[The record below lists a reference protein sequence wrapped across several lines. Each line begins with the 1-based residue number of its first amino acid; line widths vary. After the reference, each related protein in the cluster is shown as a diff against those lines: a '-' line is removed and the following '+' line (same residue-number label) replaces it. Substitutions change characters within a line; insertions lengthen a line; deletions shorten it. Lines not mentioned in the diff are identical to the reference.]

1 MNVLTFFKNYFTL
14 GCKVIFILSLIAVT
28 AWSIF
33 FFRGK
38 EKINRETIAFGE
50 SITQTS
56 VHEIDSILLNISKA
70 ATKLADSLSSRSY
83 TKEELE
89 IVLKELGNS
98 QPYILG
104 VTVAYLPYEFS
115 PKQKLYAPFYSKK
128 EDKIIQTEALYDYT
142 DRTVWNYSAWVYNPI
157 ENNIFWAEPGYG
169 PAAKAVVTEHGIP
182 FYDPTNPSKKIG
194 VVDITFSL
202 QGFTKLLNTLKLGK
216 TGYAI
221 LVSSNGHVLSHP
233 REDYLFALKSMDEI
247 SKETDDIQY
256 QEAIKKLLNKETG
269 HVEYLNPLLN
279 RKSIVFYQTIP
290 TTKWSIAINIIK
302 DEIEPDFDFTYKQ
315 EIVLSLFILL
325 ALLSG
330 SVVFFKLFQTNRLW
344 IIAAEI
350 TFLFIVEIGF
360 IWHLHQ
366 QRPMFDYA
374 SDEIVISD
382 INSINTFVNQTNGE
396 TEVLHED
403 VPIYIPTGMF
413 IRNIEFK
420 DGRLIGL
427 NGTLWQKL
435 DTVLHKDIEP
445 GVTFPDLSTDAEA
458 YTMEES
464 YDRIEDGHRII
475 GWNFRLNIL
484 NKVDYKLYP
493 FDRKDLKINLRHHTV
508 GKNIF
513 LIPDA
518 DAYESL
524 IPSTNPGV
532 NKGIPL
538 VGWDFLGS
546 YFSYEYKSLNT
557 NFGLQHFQRQRNL
570 PEMSFNVV
578 LSRKI
583 IGALIAHILPL
594 LIIQLML
601 FGVIIIFSKTDTEI
615 SGYNTFGVINSCAA
629 FFFVIVISH
638 IDLRNKL
645 EIEMVTYLEYVY
657 FIVYIYVLMVTVN
670 ALLFSST
677 KHYLFVD
684 YNNNYLPKV
693 LFWPMFMFASILVTI
708 VLFY

>member
-1 MNVLTFFKNYFTL
+1 MNALNYFKKYFTL
-14 GCKVIFILSLIAVT
+14 SCKIVFTLSLAAVT
-28 AWSIF
+28 VWGIL

-38 EKINRETIAFGE
+38 EKINKETIAFGE
-50 SITQTS
+50 AITQTS
-56 VHEIDSILLNISKA
+56 VHKIDSILFNIRTA
-70 ATKLADSLSSRSY
+70 ANSLADSLSHHTY
-83 TKEELE
+83 TKEVLE
-89 IVLKELGNS
+89 NKLSALGNS

-115 PKQKLYAPFYSKK
+115 SKEKLYAPFYSKK
-128 EDKIIQTEALYDYT
+128 EDRIIQTGELYDYT
-142 DRTVWNYSAWVYNPI
+142 DRTVWNNSAWVFNPI
-157 ENNIFWAEPGYG
+157 EKNIFWAEPGYG
-169 PAAKAVVTEHGIP
+169 PAAKSVVTEYGIP
-182 FYDPTNPSKKIG
+182 FYDPKDPKKKIG

-202 QGFTKLLNTLKLGK
+202 HGFNKLLNTLKLGK
-216 TGYAI
+216 TGYAV
-221 LVSSNGHVLSHP
+221 LVSDKGHVLSHP
-233 REDYLFALKSMDEI
+233 RKDYLLALKSMDEV
-247 SKETDDIQY
+247 SKETDDKIYHTAIQ
-256 QEAIKKLLNKETG
+256 KMLNKETG
-269 HVEYLNPLLN
+269 YVEYLNPLLN
-279 RKSIVFYQTIP
+279 RKSIVFYKTIP

-302 DEIEPDFDFTYKQ
+302 DEIEPDFDYTYKQ
-315 EIVLSLFILL
+315 EIILSIFILL
-325 ALLSG
+325 AILSG
-330 SVVFFKLFQTNRLW
+330 SVVFFKLFQTDRLW

-350 TFLFIVEIGF
+350 TFLFIIEIGF
-360 IWHLHQ
+360 IWRLYD

-374 SDEIVISD
+374 SNETVISD

-403 VPIYIPTGMF
+403 KPIYIPTGLF

-427 NGTLWQKL
+427 NGSLWQKL
-435 DTVLHKDIEP
+435 DTILHKDVEP
-445 GVTFPDLSTDAEA
+445 GVMFPDLSTDAEA
-458 YTMEES
+458 YTMELA
-464 YDRIEDGHRII
+464 YDRIEEGHRII

-493 FDRKDLKINLRHHTV
+493 FDRKDLKINLRHNTV

-524 IPSTNPGV
+524 IPSTNPGL
-532 NKGIPL
+532 NKGIPI
-538 VGWDFLGS
+538 VGWDFMGS
-546 YFSYEYKSLNT
+546 YFSYEYKNLNT

-570 PEMSFNVV
+570 PELSFNVV

-594 LIIQLML
+594 FIILLML
-601 FGVIIIFSKTDTEI
+601 FGVIIIFSKTDTTI

-638 IDLRNKL
+638 IDLRNTL
-645 EIEMVTYLEYVY
+645 EIEMVTYLEYLY

-670 ALLFSST
+670 ALFFSAT
-677 KHYLFVD
+677 KDYLFVD
-684 YNNNYLPKV
+684 YKNNYLPKL
-693 LFWPMFMFASILVTI
+693 LFWPAFMFACILITI
-708 VLFY
+708 LLFY

>member
-1 MNVLTFFKNYFTL
+1 MNALNYFKKYFTL
-14 GCKVIFILSLIAVT
+14 ACKITFILSLIAVT
-28 AWSIF
+28 VWSVL

-38 EKINRETIAFGE
+38 EKINKETIAFGE
-50 SITQTS
+50 SITETS
-56 VHEIDSILLNISKA
+56 VHKIDSILLNISRA
-70 ATKLADSLSSRSY
+70 ATTLADSLSSRTY

-89 IVLKELGNS
+89 ITLKELSYS

-115 PKQKLYAPFYSKK
+115 PKQKLFAPFYSKK
-128 EDKIIQTEALYDYT
+128 EDKIIQTGELYDYT
-142 DRTVWNYSAWVYNPI
+142 DRTVWNYSAWVFNPI
-157 ENNIFWAEPGYG
+157 ENDIFWAEPGYG
-169 PAAKAVVTEHGIP
+169 PAAKSVVTEHGIP
-182 FYDPTNPSKKIG
+182 FYDPKNPKKKIG

-221 LVSSNGHVLSHP
+221 LVSSKGHVLSHP
-233 REDYLFALKSMDEI
+233 REDYLLSLKSMDEI
-247 SKETDDIQY
+247 SKETDDINY
-256 QEAIKKLLNKETG
+256 QAAIKKLLNKETG
-269 HVEYLNPLLN
+269 HVEYVNPLLN
-279 RKSIVFYQTIP
+279 RNSIVFYQTIP

-302 DEIEPDFDFTYKQ
+302 DEIEPDFDYTYKQ
-315 EIVLSLFILL
+315 EIILSLFILL

-330 SVVFFKLFQTNRLW
+330 SVVFFKLFQSNRLW

-374 SDEIVISD
+374 SNEIVISD
-382 INSINTFVNQTNGE
+382 INAINTFVNQTNGE

-403 VPIYIPTGMF
+403 APIYIPTGMF

-435 DTVLHKDIEP
+435 DTVLHKGIEP
-445 GVTFPDLSTDAEA
+445 GVVFPDLSTDAEA

-546 YFSYEYKSLNT
+546 YFSYEYKNLNT

-570 PEMSFNVV
+570 PELSFNVV

-645 EIEMVTYLEYVY
+645 EIEMVTYLEYVF
-657 FIVYIYVLMVTVN
+657 FIVYVYVLMVTVN

-677 KHYLFVD
+677 KDYLFVD
-684 YNNNYLPKV
+684 YKNNYLPKV

>member
-1 MNVLTFFKNYFTL
+1 MNALDYFKKYFTL
-14 GCKVIFILSLIAVT
+14 ACKIVFALSLTAV
-28 AWSIF
+28 AIWSIVF
-33 FFRGK
+33 YRGK
-38 EKINRETIAFGE
+38 QRINKETIAFGE
-50 SITQTS
+50 TITKNS
-56 VHEIDSILLNISKA
+56 VHKIDSILLNIRTA
-70 ATKLADSLSSRSY
+70 ANTLADSLSHRKY
-83 TKEELE
+83 TKAELE
-89 IVLKELGNS
+89 KALSDLGNS
-98 QPYILG
+98 QAYILG
-104 VTVAYLPYEFS
+104 VTAAYLPYEFS
-115 PKQKLYAPFYSKK
+115 PDQKLYAPFYTRK
-128 EDKIIQTEALYDYT
+128 EDKIIQTSDLYDYT

-157 ENNIFWAEPGYG
+157 ENNIFWAEPGFG
-169 PAAKAVVTEHGIP
+169 PAAQSVVTEYGVP
-182 FYDPTNPSKKIG
+182 FYDPKDPKKKIG

-202 QGFTKLLNTLKLGK
+202 HGFNKMLNTLKLGK

-221 LVSSNGHVLSHP
+221 LVSDKGHVLSHP
-233 REDYLFALKSMDEI
+233 REDYLLALKSMDVVA
-247 SKETDDIQY
+247 KETDDENY
-256 QEAIKKLLNKETG
+256 RAAVKKLLNKETG
-269 HVEYLNPLLN
+269 YVEYLNPLLN

-290 TTKWSIAINIIK
+290 TTQWSIAINIIK
-302 DEIEPDFDFTYKQ
+302 DEIEPDFDYTYKQ
-315 EIVLSLFILL
+315 EIILSLFILL
-325 ALLSG
+325 AILSG
-330 SVVFFKLFQTNRLW
+330 SVVFFKLFQTDRLW
-344 IIAAEI
+344 VIAAEI
-350 TFLFIVEIGF
+350 SFLFILEIGF

-374 SDEIVISD
+374 SDETVISD
-382 INSINTFVNQTNGE
+382 VNSINTFVNQSNGE
-396 TEVLHED
+396 TETLHEEP
-403 VPIYIPTGMF
+403 PIYIPTGLF

-427 NGTLWQKL
+427 NGSLWQKL
-435 DTVLHKDIEP
+435 DTVLHKGIEP

-458 YTMEES
+458 YTMDVA

-493 FDRKDLKINLRHHTV
+493 FDRKDLKINLRHSTV

-524 IPSTNPGV
+524 IPSTNPGI
-532 NKGIPL
+532 NKGIPI

-557 NFGLQHFQRQRNL
+557 NFGLQHFQRQRNI
-570 PEMSFNVV
+570 PELSFNVV

-594 LIIQLML
+594 FIIQLML
-601 FGVIIIFSKTDTEI
+601 FGVIIIFSKTDTTI

-638 IDLRNKL
+638 IDLRNTL
-645 EIEMVTYLEYVY
+645 EIEMVTYLEYLY

-670 ALLFSST
+670 ALFFSST
-677 KHYLFVD
+677 KDYLFVD
-684 YNNNYLPKV
+684 YKNNYLPKV
-693 LFWPMFMFASILVTI
+693 LFWPVFMFACIVVTI
-708 VLFY
+708 ILFY